1 MNLALFNYLLWKC
14 FCVFVAHFKKTYNL
28 WYIVATREMFWE
40 STQIYL
46 QPWLFRVDQR
56 QILAEQFGWAESN
69 RPPNPKEK
77 LSLLREAYA
86 NTLESDTFERTFF
99 LDFVILKAHR
109 SQQTFTCTKLIIET
123 LENLEKSAQKLII
136 KWRSG
141 VFIVHFKHISHLLLV
156 FLLLTFNME
165 VFAGFKGS
173 VIPNLWVNSG
183 EIPIIS
189 QKILLQDLLNIFSS
203 VGFCWSWSRSLPD
216 LLLILSQ

>member
-1 MNLALFNYLLWKC
+1 MNLALFNYLLWKY
-14 FCVFVAHFKKTYNL
+14 FCVCCALQKNLQHFNL

-40 STQIYL
+40 SKQIYL

-56 QILAEQFGWAESN
+56 QTLAEQFGWAESN

-77 LSLLREAYA
+77 LSFLREADA

-141 VFIVHFKHISHLLLV
+141 VFTVHFKHISHLLLV
-156 FLLLTFNME
+156 FLLSTFNME
-165 VFAGFKGS
+165 MFAGFKGS
-173 VIPNLWVNSG
+173 VIANLWVNSG

-189 QKILLQDLLNIFSS
+189 QKILLQDLPNIFSS
-203 VGFCWSWSRSLPD
+203 VGFC
-216 LLLILSQ
+216 